1 MGAEPKKRRSSSWN
15 CFELSARKWLRSRA
29 VHADFR
35 VVMDRYVKIEER
47 QVQLADAEK
56 AVVRVEV
63 LRSHLREAISK
74 RNTLVNRLCQEVTY
88 DASGYLVTAENN
100 SDVLAG
106 GLELPKPKR
115 PKGKP
120 GVPTRLRGQASRF
133 SGAVELRW
141 KRPLRRCFF
150 VVQFTSDPSVETG
163 WKFLL
168 TCSNAKCHVE
178 GLRPGTQYWFR
189 IAAGNAHGKGP
200 WSSPIAIR
208 AG

>member
-1 MGAEPKKRRSSSWN
+1 MEQKAFKLGFRNKSVAERLSICRRFVQSVAKVPPEKR
-15 CFELSARKWLRSRA
+15 
-29 VHADFR
+29 
-35 VVMDRYVKIEER
+35 RYVKLAER
-47 QVQLADAEK
+47 QVQLANADK

-63 LRSHLREAISK
+63 LRSQLREAIST
-74 RNTLVNRLCQEVTY
+74 RNSLANRLYREVTC
-88 DASGYLVTAENN
+88 DASGILVTAENN
-100 SDVLAG
+100 SDVLAA

-120 GVPTRLRGQASRF
+120 GVPTRLRGQAARI

-163 WKFLL
+163 WKFMLS
-168 TCSNAKCHVE
+168 CSNARCQVE
-178 GLRPGTQYWFR
+178 GLRPGAQYWFR
-189 IAAGNAHGKGP
+189 IAAGNAHGQGP
-200 WSSPIAIR
+200 WTSPMAVR